1 MREAQIQSLFGTHL
15 RQNPPSGN
23 YAYELKIIKKGN
35 FRFKQVQE
43 RQCEALQ
50 LALNGFYHKIPDMA
64 AQNGFSGSKA
74 FDCLWVKFDE
84 TYVVPCFY
92 KPREYK
98 HAYLIPIQ
106 MFNQMRK
113 LAVSLSKK
121 QADDLVTSGCIE
133 RVSL

>member
-1 MREAQIQSLFGTHL
+1 MQTLFGKYL
-15 RQNPPSGN
+15 RQNPPKGN
-23 YAYELKIIKKGN
+23 YCYELKIIKKGN

-43 RQCEALQ
+43 HQIEGLTMALE
-50 LALNGFYHKIPDMA
+50 GFLHKITDMPWV
-64 AQNGFSGSKA
+64 QGRFSQTKKP

-84 TYVVPCFY
+84 AYVVPCFY

-113 LAVSLSKK
+113 ESVSLSKK

-133 RVSL
+133 RVCL